1 MNGPVNSVVRKTI
14 VMDKIIF
21 VVIYLLVAVGV
32 DATLQEI
39 EGYDKP
45 FHTSLYWP
53 TLLGV
58 ILVEHS
64 HESIN
69 YVDTLKVINE

>member
-1 MNGPVNSVVRKTI
+1 MKY
-14 VMDKIIF
+14 IIF
-21 VVIYLLVAVGV
+21 TVFYVLVAVGV
-32 DATLQEI
+32 DAALQEV

-53 TLLGV
+53 SLVGV

-64 HESIN
+64 HEALN
-69 YVDTLKVINE
+69 YVDTLKVIHE